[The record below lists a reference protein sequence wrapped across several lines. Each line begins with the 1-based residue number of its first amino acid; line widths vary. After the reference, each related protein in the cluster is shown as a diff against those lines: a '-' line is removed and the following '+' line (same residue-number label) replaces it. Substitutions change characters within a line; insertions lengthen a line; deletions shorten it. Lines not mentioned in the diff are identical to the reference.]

1 MQMKTLQ
8 KIMNISKYIKYT
20 LLDRTGGIMINK
32 KSLWFLTLFSLIL
45 VLSIYYITMPSE
57 LLLTTNT
64 SKIDNEQ
71 NKDENSEPTISVEES
86 DLLVALRV
94 EADEEMASA
103 IEDLQLVLT
112 NTESSVEEKNK
123 AYEKI
128 KELND
133 NRGEEEKLE
142 TQIKENYN
150 LNSFVKINASQI
162 SVTVNSDEHSES
174 LANNIMRTIQSN
186 YEDSKY
192 ITVKFQ
198 K

>member
-1 MQMKTLQ
+1 
-8 KIMNISKYIKYT
+8 
-20 LLDRTGGIMINK
+20 MINK

-64 SKIDNEQ
+64 TNTSTEKKEEEVNID
-71 NKDENSEPTISVEES
+71 VEES

-94 EADEEMASA
+94 ESDEEMTAK
-103 IEDLQLVLT
+103 IEELQLILT
-112 NTESSVEEKNK
+112 NSESSVEDKNK
-123 AYEKI
+123 AYEQI

-133 NRGEEEKLE
+133 LRGEEEKLE
-142 TQIKENYN
+142 TQVKENYK
-150 LNSFVKINASQI
+150 LDSFIKIKDNQI
-162 SVTVNSDEHSES
+162 QVTVNSSEHSKN

-186 YEDSKY
+186 YEESKY

>member
-1 MQMKTLQ
+1 
-8 KIMNISKYIKYT
+8 
-20 LLDRTGGIMINK
+20 MINK

-64 SKIDNEQ
+64 SNLLTEEKEQEEVNID
-71 NKDENSEPTISVEES
+71 IEES

-94 EADEEMASA
+94 ESDEKMTNE
-103 IEDLQLVLT
+103 IEELQLILT
-112 NTESSVEEKNK
+112 NADSSVDEKNK

-133 NRGEEEKLE
+133 VRGEEEKLE
-142 TQIKENYN
+142 SQVKENYK
-150 LNSFVKINASQI
+150 LDAFIKINGNQI
-162 SVTVNSDEHSES
+162 QVTINSSEHSNN
-174 LANNIMRTIQSN
+174 LANNIMRTIQAN
-186 YEDSKY
+186 YKDSKY

>member
-1 MQMKTLQ
+1 
-8 KIMNISKYIKYT
+8 
-20 LLDRTGGIMINK
+20 MINK

-64 SKIDNEQ
+64 SNLLNEEKEQ
-71 NKDENSEPTISVEES
+71 EEVNVDIEES
-86 DLLVALRV
+86 DLLVTLRV
-94 EADEEMASA
+94 ESDEEMTSE
-103 IEDLQLVLT
+103 IEELQLILT
-112 NTESSVEEKNK
+112 NTQSSVDEKNK

-133 NRGEEEKLE
+133 VRGEEEKLE
-142 TQIKENYN
+142 TQIKETYK
-150 LNSFVKINASQI
+150 LDSFVKIKNNQI
-162 SVTVNSDEHSES
+162 QVTINSSEHSNN

-186 YEDSKY
+186 YNESKY

>member
-1 MQMKTLQ
+1 MKVLQ
-8 KIMNISKYIKYT
+8 KNSNILIFNKYNLIDK
-20 LLDRTGGIMINK
+20 TGGNMINK

-57 LLLTTNT
+57 LLLTTGTNNI
-64 SKIDNEQ
+64 KNEESDKEV
-71 NKDENSEPTISVEES
+71 NVEIEES

-94 EADEEMASA
+94 EADQEMTKEIEE
-103 IEDLQLVLT
+103 LQLILT
-112 NTESSVEEKNK
+112 NAESSVDDKNK

-133 NRGEEEKLE
+133 VRGEEEKLE
-142 TQIKENYN
+142 TQIKNDYKLE
-150 LNSFVKINASQI
+150 SFVKINDNQI
-162 SVTVNSDEHSES
+162 QVTINSSEHSQN
-174 LANNIMRTIQSN
+174 LANNIMRTIQAN
-186 YEDSKY
+186 YGAPKY

>member
-1 MQMKTLQ
+1 
-8 KIMNISKYIKYT
+8 
-20 LLDRTGGIMINK
+20 MINK

-64 SKIDNEQ
+64 SNLLNEEKEQ
-71 NKDENSEPTISVEES
+71 EEVNVDIEES

-94 EADEEMASA
+94 ESDEEMTSE
-103 IEDLQLVLT
+103 IEELQLILT
-112 NTESSVEEKNK
+112 NAQSSVDEKNK

-133 NRGEEEKLE
+133 VRGEEEKLE
-142 TQIKENYN
+142 TQIKETYK
-150 LNSFVKINASQI
+150 LDSFVKIKNNQI
-162 SVTVNSDEHSES
+162 QVTINSSEHSNN
-174 LANNIMRTIQSN
+174 LANNIMRTVQSN
-186 YEDSKY
+186 YNESKY

>member
-1 MQMKTLQ
+1 
-8 KIMNISKYIKYT
+8 
-20 LLDRTGGIMINK
+20 MINK

-64 SKIDNEQ
+64 SNLLNEEKEQ
-71 NKDENSEPTISVEES
+71 EEVNVDIEES

-94 EADEEMASA
+94 ESDEEMTSE
-103 IEDLQLVLT
+103 IEELQLILT
-112 NTESSVEEKNK
+112 NAQSSVDEKNK

-133 NRGEEEKLE
+133 VRGEEEKLE
-142 TQIKENYN
+142 TQIKETYK
-150 LNSFVKINASQI
+150 LDSFVKIKNNQI
-162 SVTVNSDEHSES
+162 QVTINSSEHSNN

-186 YEDSKY
+186 YNESKY

-198 K
+198 KG

>member
-1 MQMKTLQ
+1 
-8 KIMNISKYIKYT
+8 
-20 LLDRTGGIMINK
+20 MINK

-57 LLLTTNT
+57 LLLTGNNI
-64 SKIDNEQ
+64 SNNEESDN
-71 NKDENSEPTISVEES
+71 EPTINIEES

-94 EADEEMASA
+94 ESDEEMSKE
-103 IEDLQLVLT
+103 IKELELILT
-112 NTESSVEEKNK
+112 NADSSVEEKNN

-128 KELND
+128 KNLNS
-133 NRGEEEKLE
+133 NRSEEEKLE
-142 TQIKENYN
+142 TQIKETHK
-150 LNSFVKINASQI
+150 LESFVKIKGNNI
-162 SVTVNSDEHSES
+162 SVIVNSKDHSTK

>member
-1 MQMKTLQ
+1 
-8 KIMNISKYIKYT
+8 
-20 LLDRTGGIMINK
+20 MINK

-57 LLLTTNT
+57 LLLTSNT
-64 SKIDNEQ
+64 EDVAKE
-71 NKDENSEPTISVEES
+71 KDEEVNIDVEES

-94 EADEEMASA
+94 ESDEEMTSQ
-103 IEDLQLVLT
+103 IEDLQLILT
-112 NTESSVEEKNK
+112 NADSSVEDKNK

-133 NRGEEEKLE
+133 TRGIEEKLE
-142 TQIKENYN
+142 KQIKENYK
-150 LNSFVKINASQI
+150 LDSFVKIKNNQI
-162 SVTVNSDEHSES
+162 QVTINSSKHDEK

-186 YEDSKY
+186 YDDSKY

>member
-1 MQMKTLQ
+1 
-8 KIMNISKYIKYT
+8 
-20 LLDRTGGIMINK
+20 MINK

-64 SKIDNEQ
+64 SNLLNEEKEQEEVNID
-71 NKDENSEPTISVEES
+71 VEES

-94 EADEEMASA
+94 ESDEKMTNQ
-103 IEDLQLVLT
+103 IEELQLILT
-112 NTESSVEEKNK
+112 NADSSVDEKNK

-133 NRGEEEKLE
+133 VRGEEEKLE
-142 TQIKENYN
+142 KQVKENYK
-150 LNSFVKINASQI
+150 LDAFIKINGNQI
-162 SVTVNSDEHSES
+162 QVTINSNEHSNN
-174 LANNIMRTIQSN
+174 LANNIMRTIQAN
-186 YEDSKY
+186 YKDSKY

>member
-1 MQMKTLQ
+1 
-8 KIMNISKYIKYT
+8 
-20 LLDRTGGIMINK
+20 MINK

-57 LLLTTNT
+57 LLLTGN
-64 SKIDNEQ
+64 NAP
-71 NKDENSEPTISVEES
+71 NKEESENEPTVNIEES

-94 EADEEMASA
+94 ESDEEMSKE
-103 IEDLQLVLT
+103 IKELELILT
-112 NTESSVEEKNK
+112 NADSSVEEKNK

-128 KELND
+128 KDLNS
-133 NRGEEEKLE
+133 NRSEEEKLE
-142 TQIKENYN
+142 TQIKESHK
-150 LNSFVKINASQI
+150 LESFIKIKGNNI
-162 SVTVNSDEHSES
+162 SVIVNSKEHSNTI
-174 LANNIMRTIQSN
+174 ANNIMRTIQSN

>member
-1 MQMKTLQ
+1 
-8 KIMNISKYIKYT
+8 
-20 LLDRTGGIMINK
+20 MINK

-64 SKIDNEQ
+64 DNLATEENNEEVNID
-71 NKDENSEPTISVEES
+71 VEES

-94 EADEEMASA
+94 ESDEEMTSQ
-103 IEDLQLVLT
+103 IEDLQLILT
-112 NTESSVEEKNK
+112 NAESSVEDKNK

-133 NRGEEEKLE
+133 IRGEEEKLE
-142 TQIKENYN
+142 TQIKENYKLDSFIKIKDN
-150 LNSFVKINASQI
+150 QIQVTINSS
-162 SVTVNSDEHSES
+162 EHSEN

-186 YEDSKY
+186 YNESKY

>member
-1 MQMKTLQ
+1 
-8 KIMNISKYIKYT
+8 
-20 LLDRTGGIMINK
+20 MINK

-57 LLLTTNT
+57 LLLTGN
-64 SKIDNEQ
+64 SNIS
-71 NKDENSEPTISVEES
+71 NKEEVSNSEATITIEES

-94 EADEEMASA
+94 ESDEEMSKE
-103 IEDLQLVLT
+103 IKELELILT
-112 NTESSVEEKNK
+112 NADSSVEEKNN

-128 KELND
+128 KNLNS
-133 NRGEEEKLE
+133 NRTEEEKLE
-142 TQIKENYN
+142 TKIKETHK
-150 LNSFVKINASQI
+150 LESFVKIKGNNI
-162 SVTVNSDEHSES
+162 SVIVKSNEHSNNI
-174 LANNIMRTIQSN
+174 ANNIMRTIQSN